1 MTTQAQIDALKA
13 AYEKVAEGLNS
24 VTEELDIAYTAAM
37 EFEALLNT
45 LKPDPIVVPP
55 PPPPPPPATGE
66 VVLLG
71 NAIYNQ
77 QRAYGPADRA
87 KWSDLQALID
97 KVPAWDI
104 FADAEQRLAP
114 SWDGAEPTRSWVRCH
129 QYGNFNR
136 LYAGSPQPDGA
147 YVRNLGSKANGDDL
161 MLNIVP
167 YVKSLP
173 MRPGPRGK
181 HMSTPFGAV
190 RAHSRRLPDGTLSM
204 HPDIPNWVKVDVL
217 GNIWYYMRDGSL
229 RLPFTLKDVGGIL
242 DWCPVPSSRKEMLVA
257 DNGKG
262 CVWHL
267 LRDGANFTQTKYC
280 DLPNVTSVISLP
292 NGRQFATDKQGVYEI
307 TGGTP
312 QLFVNL
318 ANAFYLDHFSNGDL
332 CVGTLTPGLYRV
344 TTGMGI
350 ITPLYGAARLNSWV
364 QVSVD
369 RNGTCGAKD
378 TVYFAGSHFGTNDN
392 IIIVKPNQ
400 LAQTGTQVFGSVQ
413 GQMSVGPLLYTMDP
427 FGHYPWSFVVHEDEA
442 SIFVEG
448 ESDGQPSIWARNAG
462 QFPDFGVYD
471 HATFGTGIYI
481 IRTGVD
487 FSQPIGN
494 VPSFTC
500 QMSDSG
506 WSGIGVCADVIA
518 AMPYEEQ
525 VAFVQQGMAGSFPR
539 PFLKG
544 RSLYALLYHLNASSL
559 RYLHE
564 GGALLDNLKTYLAP
578 TFGQELPAL
587 SPLPYAGVPGSD
599 TFVEVRG
606 GKVAFMN
613 NVENPKVVPSS
624 LLVDVFVDEG
634 LPGQQIIR
642 GLSSPWDVIIPSL
655 APGQHSIRPVVT
667 NGDRTYW
674 GRATV
679 VSAP

>member
-217 GNIWYYMRDGSL
+217 GNIWYYMRKGEL
-229 RLPFTLKDVGGIL
+229 RLPYTLKDVGGIL
-242 DWCPVPSSRKEMLVA
+242 DWCPVPNSRKEMLVA

-448 ESDGQPSIWARNAG
+448 ESDGQPSIWVRNAG
-462 QFPDFGVYD
+462 QFPAFSYD

-518 AMPYEEQ
+518 QMSFDEQ
-525 VAFVQQGMAGSFPR
+525 VAFVQKGMAGSFPR
-539 PFLKG
+539 PFLRG
-544 RSLYALLYHLNASSL
+544 RSLYALLYHLNASSM
-559 RYLHE
+559 RYLQV
-564 GGALLDNLKTYLAP
+564 GADLLDDLKAHLLP

-599 TFVEVRG
+599 TFVEVRN

-613 NVENPKVVPSS
+613 NVELSKLVPLT
-624 LLVDVFVDEG
+624 LLVDVYIDEG

-642 GLSSPWDVIIPSL
+642 GLASPWDVIIPSL

>member
-1 MTTQAQIDALKA
+1 MTTQAQIDALLA
-13 AYEKVAEGLNS
+13 AWRAADNRVLDAAHAAEDAVRLSTQVMMQISALVA
-24 VTEELDIAYTAAM
+24 
-37 EFEALLNT
+37 
-45 LKPDPIVVPP
+45 DPIVVPP

-136 LYAGSPQPDGA
+136 LYMGSPQPDGTT
-147 YVRNLGSKANGDDL
+147 VRNLGSKANGDDL

-167 YVKSLP
+167 WVKSLP

-190 RAHSRRLPDGTLSM
+190 RAHSRKLPDGTLSM
-204 HPDIPNWVKVDVL
+204 HPDIPSWIKVDVL

-242 DWCPVPSSRKEMLVA
+242 DWCPVPTSRKEMLVA

-267 LRDGANFTQTKYC
+267 LRDGANFTQTKFC

-292 NGRQFATDKQGVYEI
+292 NGRQFATDKKGVYEI

-312 QLFVNL
+312 VLHVSI

-332 CVGTLTPGLYRV
+332 CVGTLSPGLFRV
-344 TTGMGI
+344 AGTSVTS
-350 ITPLYGAARLNSWV
+350 LCGAARLNSWV

-369 RNGTCGAKD
+369 RNGTCGPKD

-392 IIIVKPNQ
+392 IIIIRPGG
-400 LAQTGTQVFGSVQ
+400 LPQTGTQVFGSVQ
-413 GQMSVGPLLYTMDP
+413 GQMSVGPLIYTMDP
-427 FGHYPWSFVVHEDEA
+427 FGHYPWSFVVNEDEA

-448 ESDGQPSIWARNAG
+448 ESDGQPSIWVRNAG
-462 QFPDFGVYD
+462 QFPNFGVYD

-518 AMPYEEQ
+518 AMPFDEQ
-525 VAFVQQGMAGSFPR
+525 VAFVQKGMAGSFPR

-559 RYLHE
+559 RYMKE
-564 GGALLDNLKTYLAP
+564 GGALLDNLKAYLLP

-587 SPLPYAGVPGSD
+587 PVQYQGVPGSD

-606 GKVAFMN
+606 GLVWFMN
-613 NVENPKVVPSS
+613 NVENPKVPPTG
-624 LLVDVFVDEG
+624 LLVDVFIDEG

-642 GLSSPWDVIIPSL
+642 GLASPWDVIIPSL
-655 APGQHSIRPVVT
+655 GPGQHSIRPVVT

-679 VSAP
+679 VTAN

>member
-55 PPPPPPPATGE
+55 PPPPPPPVTDE

-114 SWDGAEPTRSWVRCH
+114 SWDGAEPTKSWVRCH

-136 LYAGSPQPDGA
+136 LYMGSPQPDGTT
-147 YVRNLGSKANGDDL
+147 VRNLGSKANGDDL

-167 YVKSLP
+167 WVKSLP

-190 RAHSRRLPDGTLSM
+190 RAHSRKLPDGTLSM

-217 GNIWYYMRDGSL
+217 GNVWYYMRDGSL
-229 RLPFTLKDVGGIL
+229 RLPYTMKDVGGIL

-267 LRDGANFTQTKYC
+267 LRDGANFTQTVYC
-280 DLPNVTSVISLP
+280 DLPGVTSVISLP
-292 NGRQFATDKQGVYEI
+292 NGRQFATNKVGVWEI
-307 TGGTP
+307 TGGVP
-312 QLFVNL
+312 VLFVTL
-318 ANAFYLDHFSNGDL
+318 SNAFYLDYFSNGDL
-332 CVGTLTPGLYRV
+332 CVGTLSPGLFRV
-344 TTGMGI
+344 SGTVV
-350 ITPLYGAARLNSWV
+350 TPLYNAARLNSWV

-369 RNGTCGAKD
+369 RNGTCGPKD

-392 IIIVKPNQ
+392 IIVVKPGQ
-400 LAQTGTQVFGSVQ
+400 APQTGTQVFGSVQ

-448 ESDGQPSIWARNAG
+448 ESDGQPSIWVRNSG
-462 QFPDFGVYD
+462 QFPNFGVYD
-471 HATFGTGIYI
+471 HNTFSTGIYI

-487 FSQPIGN
+487 FSQPIGG

-518 AMPYEEQ
+518 AMPFSEQ

-544 RSLYALLYHLNASSL
+544 RSLYALLYHLNSSSL
-559 RYLHE
+559 RYLQI
-564 GGALLDNLKTYLAP
+564 GTSLLDGLKAHLLP

-599 TFVEVRG
+599 TFVEVRN

-613 NVENPKVVPSS
+613 NVENPKVVPST

-642 GLSSPWDVIIPSL
+642 GLASPWDVIIPSL

-667 NGDRTYW
+667 TGWQTYW

>member
-136 LYAGSPQPDGA
+136 LYMGSPQPDGTS
-147 YVRNLGSKANGDDL
+147 VRNLGSKANGDDL

-448 ESDGQPSIWARNAG
+448 ESDGQPSIWVRNAG
-462 QFPDFGVYD
+462 QFPAFSYD

-518 AMPYEEQ
+518 QMSFDEQ
-525 VAFVQQGMAGSFPR
+525 VAFVQKGMAGSFPR
-539 PFLKG
+539 PFLRG
-544 RSLYALLYHLNASSL
+544 RSLYALLYHLNASSM
-559 RYLHE
+559 RYLQV
-564 GGALLDNLKTYLAP
+564 GADLLDDLKAHLLP

-599 TFVEVRG
+599 TFVEVRN

-613 NVENPKVVPSS
+613 NVELSKLVPLT
-624 LLVDVFVDEG
+624 LLVDVYIDEG

-642 GLSSPWDVIIPSL
+642 GLASPWDVIIPSL

>member
-1 MTTQAQIDALKA
+1 MTVRVYSGGATVQVIDEA
-13 AYEKVAEGLNS
+13 V
-24 VTEELDIAYTAAM
+24 VT
-37 EFEALLNT
+37 
-45 LKPDPIVVPP
+45 PP
-55 PPPPPPPATGE
+55 PVTGE

-136 LYAGSPQPDGA
+136 LYMGSPQPDGA
-147 YVRNLGSKANGDDL
+147 AVRNLGSKANGDDL

-167 YVKSLP
+167 WVKSLP

-204 HPDIPNWVKVDVL
+204 HPDIPTWIKVDVL
-217 GNIWYYMRDGSL
+217 GNIWYYMRKGEL
-229 RLPFTLKDVGGIL
+229 RLPYTLKDVGGIL

-280 DLPNVTSVISLP
+280 DLPDVTSVISLP
-292 NGRQFATDKQGVYEI
+292 NGRHYAVDKKAVYEI
-307 TGGTP
+307 TSRAPVLT
-312 QLFVNL
+312 VNL
-318 ANAFYLDHFSNGDL
+318 SNAFYLDHFSNGDL
-332 CVGTLTPGLYRV
+332 CVGTLTPGLFRV
-344 TTGMGI
+344 TATGTV
-350 ITPLYGAARLNSWV
+350 TPLYGAARLNSWV
-364 QVSVD
+364 QCAVD
-369 RNGTCGAKD
+369 RPGTCGPKD
-378 TVYFAGSHFGTNDN
+378 TIYFAGSHFGVNDN
-392 IIIVKPNQ
+392 VIIVKPGQ
-400 LAQTGTQVFGSVQ
+400 AAQTGTQVFGSVQ
-413 GQMSVGPLLYTMDP
+413 GQMSVGPLIYTMDP
-427 FGHYPWSFVVHEDEA
+427 FGHYPWNMLPHEDEA
-442 SIFVEG
+442 MFFVEG
-448 ESDGQPSIWARNAG
+448 ESDGVPSIWVRNAG
-462 QFPDFGVYD
+462 QFPNFGVYD
-471 HATFGTGIYI
+471 HNTFGTGIYI

-487 FSQPIGN
+487 FSQPIGG

-506 WSGIGVCADVIA
+506 HSGIGVCADVIA
-518 AMPYEEQ
+518 AMPFDEQ
-525 VAFVQQGMAGSFPR
+525 AAFVQKGMAGSFPR

-559 RYLHE
+559 RYMKE
-564 GGALLDNLKTYLAP
+564 GGALLDNLKAYLLP

-587 SPLPYAGVPGSD
+587 PVQYQGVPGSD
-599 TFVEVRG
+599 TFVEVRN

-613 NVENPKVVPSS
+613 NVENPKVVPSG

-642 GLSSPWDVIIPSL
+642 GIASPWDVIIPSL
-655 APGQHSIRPVVT
+655 GPGQHSIRPVVT

-679 VSAP
+679 VTAP

>member
-13 AYEKVAEGLNS
+13 AYETVADSLNEMA
-24 VTEELDIAYTAAM
+24 EELDFARSAAM
-37 EFEALLNT
+37 GFEALLNT
-45 LKPDPIVVPP
+45 LVADPVVVPP
-55 PPPPPPPATGE
+55 PPPPPDLGE

-114 SWDGAEPTRSWVRCH
+114 SWQGAEPTRSWVRCH

-136 LYAGSPQPDGA
+136 LYMGSPQPDGTT
-147 YVRNLGSKANGDDL
+147 VRNLGSKANGDDL

-167 YVKSLP
+167 WVKSLP

-190 RAHSRRLPDGTLSM
+190 RAHSRKLPDGTLSM
-204 HPDIPNWVKVDVL
+204 HPDIPTWIKVDVL
-217 GNIWYYMRDGSL
+217 GNLWYYMRDGSL

-267 LRDGANFTQTKYC
+267 LRDGANFTQTKFC
-280 DLPNVTSVISLP
+280 DLPGVTSVISLP
-292 NGRQFATDKQGVYEI
+292 DGRHFATAKTGVYGI
-307 TGGTP
+307 ARGATV
-312 QLFVNL
+312 LHVNL
-318 ANAFYLDHFSNGDL
+318 SNAFYLDHFGNGDL
-332 CVGTLTPGLYRV
+332 CVGTLSPGLFRV
-344 TTGMGI
+344 SGGTV
-350 ITPLYGAARLNSWV
+350 TPLYAAARLNSWV

-369 RNGTCGAKD
+369 RNGTCGPKD

-392 IIIVKPNQ
+392 IIIVRPGQ
-400 LAQTGTQVFGSVQ
+400 LSQTGTQVFGSVQ

-427 FGHYPWSFVVHEDEA
+427 FGHYPWSFVVSEDDA

-448 ESDGQPSIWARNAG
+448 ESDGQPSIWVRDAG
-462 QFPDFGVYD
+462 QFPKFSYD

-506 WSGIGVCADVIA
+506 HSGIGVCADVIA
-518 AMPYEEQ
+518 QMPFDEQ
-525 VAFVQQGMAGSFPR
+525 VAFVQKGMAGSFPR

-544 RSLYALLYHLNASSL
+544 KSLYALLYHLNASSM
-559 RYLHE
+559 RYLQV
-564 GGALLDNLKTYLAP
+564 GADLLDDLKAHLLP

-599 TFVEVRG
+599 TFVEVRN

-613 NVENPKVVPSS
+613 NVENPKVVPTG

-642 GLSSPWDVIIPSL
+642 GLASPWDVVGL
-655 APGQHSIRPVVT
+655 ALGPGQHSIRPVVT

-679 VSAP
+679 VTAP